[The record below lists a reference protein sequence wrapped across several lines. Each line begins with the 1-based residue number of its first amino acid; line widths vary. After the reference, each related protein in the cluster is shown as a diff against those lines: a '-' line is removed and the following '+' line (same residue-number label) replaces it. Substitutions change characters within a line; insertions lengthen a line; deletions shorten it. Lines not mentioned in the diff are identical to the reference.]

1 LPTNSSQKGN
11 RNSCK
16 SFKTPDLEILKNKE
30 KRVTTFTVGNAT
42 FGIIKYNLQAIVLF
56 EYYKQN

>member
-1 LPTNSSQKGN
+1 LPTNSSHKGN

-16 SFKTPDLEILKNKE
+16 SFKTPDLEILKNKG
-30 KRVTTFTVGNAT
+30 KRIIIFTVGNAT

-56 EYYKQN
+56 E